1 MVKVWKG
8 EAVSAGIALGPV
20 RLVGYER
27 EDTGPARIPGDQ
39 VEVELNSLRAA
50 LDLSREQIE
59 GLKEHHG
66 GSLGENELRI
76 FDVHIAYLRDPM
88 FVDEIEKLV
97 VTERFSVR
105 AAIRKVADDYDRI
118 FQLVEN
124 EYLRQRAGDFR
135 DVAMRLIRNLDP
147 KAVRAAA
154 PHVDGRY
161 VLAARR
167 LSVNDLFRIDNSQV
181 EGIVTEE
188 GGVNSHAA
196 ILARSMGIPTITG
209 IPDLND
215 KLSDGSMVIVD
226 AGAGELHL
234 DPDERLCAEYEE
246 AARRL
251 RAAQVAPP
259 TPETRHETRD
269 STVVRLFAACGNL
282 AEANMARAY
291 GMDGIGLY
299 RTELL
304 FLIEKRLP
312 SEDALVH
319 HYKEV
324 VHDPNRP
331 AWLRLLDVA
340 PGSGV
345 VGMPV
350 AEGRNPAL
358 GRRGVRALF
367 EQGALLRLQLRAI
380 LRAAADTSN
389 AAVLVPFVTGLS
401 DLQRVRSAILEERHE
416 LRKRG
421 VPCAEILQLAPIVE
435 VPAAALTCRA
445 LLSESDFVVVGLDD
459 LQALLVAADRDSAS
473 VRDYYGMPHPAT
485 FELLA
490 RLAREAAEGEKPI
503 VLFGENAADPQ
514 RLPFYLGIGYR
525 DFAIAPVNLAGVL
538 DVLRRYTI
546 DECEHIAEELLQ
558 APRALDAQ
566 RILLRSTSQRAIGP
580 SHG

>member
-1 MVKVWKG
+1 MVKVFTG

-27 EDTGPARIPGDQ
+27 ESEAPARIPGDQ
-39 VEVELNSLRAA
+39 VEVELNALRAA
-50 LDLSREQIE
+50 LSLSMKQIE

-66 GSLGENELRI
+66 GTLGENELRI

-97 VTERFSVR
+97 VKERFSVR

-147 KAVRAAA
+147 QAARAQA
-154 PHVDGRY
+154 PQPQGRY
-161 VLAARR
+161 VLATRR
-167 LSVNDLFRIDNSQV
+167 LSVNDLFKIDNTQV

-188 GGVNSHAA
+188 GSVNSHAA

-209 IPDLND
+209 IGDLPG
-215 KLSDGSMVIVD
+215 KLVDGTNVIVD
-226 AGAGELHL
+226 AGAGEIHVN
-234 DPDERLCAEYEE
+234 PDERLCAEFAE

-251 RAAQVAPP
+251 REAQASRPAPDQQ
-259 TPETRHETRD
+259 HETRD
-269 STVVRLFAACGNL
+269 GTAVRLLAACGNL
-282 AEANMARAY
+282 AEASMARSY

-304 FLIEKRLP
+304 FLVEKRLP

-319 HYKEV
+319 HYREV
-324 VHDPNRP
+324 VHDAGKP

-345 VGMPV
+345 SGLPSSD
-350 AEGRNPAL
+350 GRNPAL
-358 GRRGVRALF
+358 GIRGIRALL
-367 EQGALLRLQLRAI
+367 EQGSLLRLQLRAI
-380 LRAAADTSN
+380 LRAAADTQN

-401 DLQRVRSAILEERHE
+401 DLQRVRAAVLEERHE
-416 LRKRG
+416 LRKRRI
-421 VPCAEILQLAPIVE
+421 PCAETLQIAPILE
-435 VPAAALTCRA
+435 VPAAAFTCRTF
-445 LLSESDFVVVGLDD
+445 LPESDFVVVGLDD
-459 LQALLVAADRDSAS
+459 LQALLVAADRDSAA
-473 VRDYYGMPHPAT
+473 VREYYGMPHPAT

-490 RLAREAAEGEKPI
+490 RLAREAAEADKPI

-514 RLPFYLGIGYR
+514 RLPFYLGAGYR
-525 DFAIAPVNLAGVL
+525 DFAIAPVNLAGVFE
-538 DVLRRYTI
+538 VLQRYTI
-546 DECEHIAEELLQ
+546 DECERIAEELLE

-566 RILLRSTSQRAIGP
+566 RVLLRANRGTQRGAKK
-580 SHG
+580 